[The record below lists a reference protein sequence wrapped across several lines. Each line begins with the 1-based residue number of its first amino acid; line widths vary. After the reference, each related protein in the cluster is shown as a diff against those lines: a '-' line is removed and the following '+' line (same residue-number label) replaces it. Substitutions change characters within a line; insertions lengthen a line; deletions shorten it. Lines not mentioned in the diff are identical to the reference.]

1 MSDTFWL
8 GYQVFRLGLWPTRH
22 SLPWSVSL
30 PPSFAYQSVFPAPER
45 AFTINSNVTGADHFS
60 KCGEGYRSRGSSSF
74 LTGSRPWR
82 RWNFWGLKYILTSSI
97 LTIDIEKTILGV
109 RQIWP
114 ILFTQNVPARWLP
127 GREQFAHGA
136 GGISRRGASLRR
148 CEWWELSWKPE
159 PSRQPPPPPADWPPS
174 LEDVPN
180 ITITP
185 TDYWHSMET
194 IANYSG
200 RIWIGL
206 SWHMSL
212 LRIPLRTSSIF
223 PGNKMS

>member
-30 PPSFAYQSVFPAPER
+30 PPSFAYQSVFPAPKR
-45 AFTINSNVTGADHFS
+45 VYTITSNEAGAEYFS
-60 KCGEGYRSRGSSSF
+60 KCGDIGRGAAVASWQEGVDDVDGISEGWNTF
-74 LTGSRPWR
+74 LQVQYWQLISKKL
-82 RWNFWGLKYILTSSI
+82 FWAFDKF
-97 LTIDIEKTILGV
+97 D
-109 RQIWP
+109 
-114 ILFTQNVPARWLP
+114 LFYSLRMYQRWLP

-185 TDYWHSMET
+185 SDYWHSMET

-200 RIWIGL
+200 RILIGL

-212 LRIPLRTSSIF
+212 LRTPLRTSSSF
-223 PGNKMS
+223 PGNEMS

>member
-1 MSDTFWL
+1 MAQMEFL
-8 GYQVFRLGLWPTRH
+8 RVEIH
-22 SLPWSVSL
+22 S
-30 PPSFAYQSVFPAPER
+30 YK
-45 AFTINSNVTGADHFS
+45 SNIDNW
-60 KCGEGYRSRGSSSF
+60 YR
-74 LTGSRPWR
+74 
-82 RWNFWGLKYILTSSI
+82 
-97 LTIDIEKTILGV
+97 KTIFLGPKM
-109 RQIWP
+109 WP
-114 ILFTQNVPARWLP
+114 IFSLRMYQQWLP

-185 TDYWHSMET
+185 SDYWHSMET
-194 IANYSG
+194 IANCSG
-200 RIWIGL
+200 LIWIGL

-212 LRIPLRTSSIF
+212 SRTPLRTSSSF